1 MNLNS
6 ININYSAISSTN
18 HPLFISKEA
27 LAGFSGVLSSA
38 ISQSQGQTNTGYDA
52 IFAAAAQKYNVP
64 LNLLKAVAKVE
75 SNYHANATSR
85 CGAMGIMQL
94 MPRTAAWLGVKDAY
108 DPEQNIMGGAKYL
121 NMLLKKYDGDVE
133 LTLAAYNAGPGTVR
147 KHGNTV
153 PTFAQG
159 YVNKVLRNVI
169 GEFSTASYGSSGT
182 QAVASVSNSTHAVA
196 ASAVAAPAE
205 AQDVGGESLPTLLM
219 LKITAEMKLLEA
231 LDADRE
237 PGNVIFQSE
246 E

>member
-6 ININYSAISSTN
+6 INASNSAASATR
-18 HPLFISKEA
+18 HPLFISKEE
-27 LAGFSGVLSSA
+27 LAGFSSVLNSA
-38 ISQSQGQTNTGYDA
+38 INQSQGQTSTGYDA

-64 LNLLKAVAKVE
+64 ENLLKAVAKVE

-133 LTLAAYNAGPGTVR
+133 LTLAAYNAGPGTVH

-153 PTFAQG
+153 PSFAQG

-182 QAVASVSNSTHAVA
+182 QAVSSGNGIAQAMAASV
-196 ASAVAAPAE
+196 AE
-205 AQDVGGESLPTLLM
+205 APVETQDAGGESLPTLLM

-237 PGNVIFQSE
+237 PGNVIFQSKK
-246 E
+246 